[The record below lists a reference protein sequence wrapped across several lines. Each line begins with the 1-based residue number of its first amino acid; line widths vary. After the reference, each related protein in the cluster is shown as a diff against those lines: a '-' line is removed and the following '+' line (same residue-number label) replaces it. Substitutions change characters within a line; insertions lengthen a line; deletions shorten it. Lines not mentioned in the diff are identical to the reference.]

1 MRYATGAKLY
11 DMCEKTFI
19 DLARKAN
26 AIILVLSILSRLI
39 NLIIKAECW
48 VAGVGFLLLAIIKHQ
63 WLQVGIFA
71 GMAGVGAI
79 FLFLSANIQILLED
93 SLERLKS

>member
-1 MRYATGAKLY
+1 VERR
-11 DMCEKTFI
+11 
-19 DLARKAN
+19 ARGKQMN
-26 AIILVLSILSRLI
+26 IVKKIVVFPIIIVLSILSRLI

-48 VAGVGFLLLAIIKHQ
+48 VAGVGFLLLAILAILAIIKHQ
-63 WLQVGIFA
+63 WFQVGIFA
-71 GMAGVGAI
+71 GMACVGAI

>member
-1 MRYATGAKLY
+1 MNIVK
-11 DMCEKTFI
+11 KIVVFP
-19 DLARKAN
+19 
-26 AIILVLSILSRLI
+26 IIIVLSILSRLI

-48 VAGVGFLLLAIIKHQ
+48 VAGVGFLLLAILAILAIIKHQ
-63 WLQVGIFA
+63 WLQVWIFA

>member
-1 MRYATGAKLY
+1 MRIVKKIVIFL
-11 DMCEKTFI
+11 FI
-19 DLARKAN
+19 
-26 AIILVLSILSRLI
+26 IVLRILSWLI

-48 VAGVGFLLLAIIKHQ
+48 VAGVGFLLLAILAILAIINRQ

-79 FLFLSANIQILLED
+79 FLLMSANIQILLED
-93 SLERLKS
+93 GLERMKQ

>member
-1 MRYATGAKLY
+1 MRIVKKIVIFL
-11 DMCEKTFI
+11 FI
-19 DLARKAN
+19 
-26 AIILVLSILSRLI
+26 IVLSILSRLI

-48 VAGVGFLLLAIIKHQ
+48 VAGVGVLLLAILAILAIIKHQ